1 MHNLQIEQTPVHAL
15 KPQDRNARTHSK
27 RQVRQIADSM
37 RRFGFN
43 NPILTDDNLQII
55 AGHGRLEAAKLLGM
69 TAVPSIRLSH
79 MSATEKRAYIIA
91 DNEIALKAGW
101 DRETLAIELQGLI
114 DLGFEVELTG
124 FEPAE
129 IDLILCDWKEASA
142 EAATPEDQ
150 HAEPSEAA
158 TVSRLG
164 DLWVLGSHRLLCGDA
179 RSSEAYRTVL
189 GADRADLIFT
199 DPPYNVPIKG
209 HVSGLGRVHH
219 REFAMGSGEM
229 TEVDFTGFL
238 TQVFRAAADVSRDGA
253 LHYICM
259 DWRHLYEALSA
270 GRAVY
275 SSFLNLCVW
284 NKDNGGMGS
293 LYRSKHELVLLFKAG
308 TKSHTNNVELGRH
321 GRNRTNVWE
330 YAGVNT
336 FRAGRLDELAMHPT
350 VKPVALIADAIR
362 DVTRRAAIVL
372 DPFAGSGSTL
382 IAAEKTGRR
391 ARCIEYEPK
400 YCDVIVRR
408 WQAYTGKAATFDGT
422 DLTFEDF
429 ESARSPSAAD
439 AVAKLLPPTNPAGES
454 PQ

>member
-1 MHNLQIEQTPVHAL
+1 MHNLQIEQTPIHAL
-15 KPQDRNARTHSK
+15 RAQDRNARTHSK
-27 RQVRQIADSM
+27 RQIRQIADSM
-37 RRFGFN
+37 RRFGFT
-43 NPILTDDNLQII
+43 NPILTDDTLQII
-55 AGHGRLEAAKLLGM
+55 AGHGRHEAAKLLGM
-69 TAVPSIRLSH
+69 TTVPSIRLSH
-79 MSATEKRAYIIA
+79 MSATEKRAYVIA

-101 DRETLAIELQGLI
+101 DREILAIELQGLI

-129 IDLILCDWKEASA
+129 IDLILGDWQEASS
-142 EAATPEDQ
+142 EAVAPEDQ
-150 HAEPSEAA
+150 DAEPLADAA
-158 TVSRLG
+158 VSRPG
-164 DLWVLGSHRLLCGDA
+164 DLWMLGSHRLLCADA
-179 RSSEAYRTVL
+179 RSSEAYKTLL
-189 GADRADLIFT
+189 GAERADLIFT
-199 DPPYNVPIKG
+199 DPPYNVAIEG

-219 REFAMGSGEM
+219 REFAMASGEM
-229 TEVDFTGFL
+229 TEVEFTGFL

-350 VKPVALIADAIR
+350 VKPVAMIADAIKDASKR
-362 DVTRRAAIVL
+362 SNIIL
-372 DPFAGSGSTL
+372 DPFSGSGSTL

-391 ARCIEYEPK
+391 GHGMEIDPVYV
-400 YCDVIVRR
+400 DVAVRR
-408 WQAYTGKAATFDGT
+408 WQRYSGKQAHLDESGA
-422 DLTFEDF
+422 TFEDIA
-429 ESARSPSAAD
+429 EQRSGGTPNQNIPNSGL
-439 AVAKLLPPTNPAGES
+439 KQNG
-454 PQ
+454 

>member
-1 MHNLQIEQTPVHAL
+1 M
-15 KPQDRNARTHSK
+15 K
-27 RQVRQIADSM
+27 
-37 RRFGFN
+37 RFGFT

-158 TVSRLG
+158 AVSRGG

-179 RSSEAYRTVL
+179 RSSEAYRTLL

-199 DPPYNVPIKG
+199 DPPYNVPIEG

-219 REFAMGSGEM
+219 RDFAMASGEM
-229 TEVDFTGFL
+229 TEVEFTGFL

-259 DWRHLYEALSA
+259 DWRHLYEVLSA
-270 GRAVY
+270 GRTVY

-284 NKDNGGMGS
+284 NKDNGDQNTS
-293 LYRSKHELVLLFKAG
+293 WYCSSKPARNLTPTTLNSGG
-308 TKSHTNNVELGRH
+308 TVETAPMFG
-321 GRNRTNVWE
+321 NM
-330 YAGVNT
+330 
-336 FRAGRLDELAMHPT
+336 RA
-350 VKPVALIADAIR
+350 
-362 DVTRRAAIVL
+362 
-372 DPFAGSGSTL
+372 
-382 IAAEKTGRR
+382 
-391 ARCIEYEPK
+391 
-400 YCDVIVRR
+400 
-408 WQAYTGKAATFDGT
+408 
-422 DLTFEDF
+422 
-429 ESARSPSAAD
+429 
-439 AVAKLLPPTNPAGES
+439 
-454 PQ
+454 

>member
-1 MHNLQIEQTPVHAL
+1 MHNFQIEQMPIHAL

-27 RQVRQIADSM
+27 RQIRQIADSM
-37 RRFGFN
+37 KRFGFT

-55 AGHGRLEAAKLLGM
+55 AGHGRLEAAKLLGR

-179 RSSEAYRTVL
+179 RSSEAYQTLL
-189 GADRADLIFT
+189 GAVRADLIFT
-199 DPPYNVPIKG
+199 DPPYNVPIEG

-219 REFAMGSGEM
+219 REFAMASGEM
-229 TEVDFTGFL
+229 TEVEFT
-238 TQVFRAAADVSRDGA
+238 
-253 LHYICM
+253 
-259 DWRHLYEALSA
+259 
-270 GRAVY
+270 
-275 SSFLNLCVW
+275 SFSLRSFERRRTFH
-284 NKDNGGMGS
+284 GMGHFTTFAWIGGI
-293 LYRSKHELVLLFKAG
+293 Y
-308 TKSHTNNVELGRH
+308 TKP
-321 GRNRTNVWE
+321 
-330 YAGVNT
+330 
-336 FRAGRLDELAMHPT
+336 FPLAEP
-350 VKPVALIADAIR
+350 
-362 DVTRRAAIVL
+362 
-372 DPFAGSGSTL
+372 ST
-382 IAAEKTGRR
+382 
-391 ARCIEYEPK
+391 PH
-400 YCDVIVRR
+400 
-408 WQAYTGKAATFDGT
+408 
-422 DLTFEDF
+422 
-429 ESARSPSAAD
+429 S
-439 AVAKLLPPTNPAGES
+439 
-454 PQ
+454 